1 MCAGVCTLY
10 GSVSPVVRMLVQEL
24 GLPGVEIGSHINRW
38 NWDLPQPEP
47 AEVWDLDAPELQCV
61 FAAAEELGAAV
72 FVHPWDMDQ
81 SPRMKKYWMP
91 WLVGEYHHF
100 ARWFHVRCVQVCP
113 VRRQPL
119 SAA

>member
-1 MCAGVCTLY
+1 MTGETGRYIEYSPILYYTMYNVQCTLC
-10 GSVSPVVRMLVQEL
+10 VMLLQEL

-38 NWDLPQPEP
+38 NWDLQKPEP

-81 SPRMKKYWMP
+81 SPRMKKYWLP
-91 WLVGEYHHF
+91 WLVGKSYT
-100 ARWFHVRCVQVCP
+100 CM
-113 VRRQPL
+113 
-119 SAA
+119 